1 MRELSFPFFSVCAPV
16 AHSVCVPS
24 SRACFSL
31 SSFLSL
37 SVSLLLRSQLLSN
50 ERKETEVLAKLQSL
64 ATSNNSDTKNYAE
77 GTLEHWKRHYQGAWP
92 PQ

>member
-1 MRELSFPFFSVCAPV
+1 MRNPV
-16 AHSVCVPS
+16 AHGVFVPS

-37 SVSLLLRSQLLSN
+37 SVSLLRSQLLSN

-64 ATSNNSDTKNYAE
+64 ATSSNSDTKNYAE